1 MKRNLTECDHSCF
14 MCKNILQEWWETI
27 DIKRNIINVK
37 KGQKFI
43 NEGCEMPGVFFI
55 QEGFV
60 KVHKHWGDREM
71 IVRFTKKGEIVGHRA
86 ISSENLLSPV
96 SATAMQ
102 DSVLCFIE
110 LNFFKTLLKTNTAF
124 TYELMMFYANELQWS
139 EQKMGSLVHLSVK
152 ERLVANLIYLINYF
166 GLDEEN
172 VLKIELTKTDLAA
185 YIGTTYETV
194 YRTIAELENNKTI
207 SFRHKKVKIINL
219 EKLRGN
225 ITNS

>member
-1 MKRNLTECDHSCF
+1 MKKNSGACDHSCF
-14 MCKNILQEWWETI
+14 MCKNILKEWWEAI
-27 DIKRNIINVK
+27 DIKIDRINVK

-43 NEGCEMPGVFFI
+43 SEGSEMPGVFFI
-55 QEGFV
+55 QKGFV

-71 IVRFTKKGEIVGHRA
+71 IVRFTREGEIVGHRA
-86 ISSENLLSPV
+86 ISSENLLSPI

-110 LNFFKTLLKTNTAF
+110 INFFRTLLKTNTAF
-124 TYELMMFYANELQWS
+124 AYELMMFYANELQWS

-152 ERLVANLIYLINYF
+152 DRLVVNLLYLISHF

-194 YRTIAELENNKTI
+194 YRTIAELENHKII
-207 SFRHKKVKIINL
+207 SFRNKIVKIMNL
-219 EKLRGN
+219 EKLKGHIAN
-225 ITNS
+225 T